1 MERSRGELSDR
12 EVWAAR
18 FQSAGIGQRGNVWS
32 SREGENLTFSIF
44 LKHSNLP
51 ASGQFLVCQAV
62 SLGICGF
69 LGKKAVE
76 ARIKWPN
83 DIYVGDKKICGIL
96 IRHTVAG
103 GLLIDSLVG
112 VGLNI
117 NQTSFSEWVPNPTSI
132 AIETGLVYRPEEEL
146 PALLGCITGEYD
158 DISQETDTRYMDR
171 LYLKDTPHV
180 YSDAGG
186 ERFEGIIRGV
196 KSDGRLEVE
205 TADGFRYF
213 AFKEISY

>member
-18 FQSAGIGQRGNVWS
+18 FQCAGIGQRGNVWS

-51 ASGQFLVCQAV
+51 ASGQFFVCQAV
-62 SLGICGF
+62 SLGICDF
-69 LGKKAVE
+69 LGTKAVE

-96 IRHTVAG
+96 IRHTVTG
-103 GLLIDSLVG
+103 GRLIDSVVG

-117 NQTSFSEWVPNPTSI
+117 NQTSFPEWVPNPTSLSL
-132 AIETGLVYRPEEEL
+132 ETGLGYKPEEEL
-146 PALLGCITGEYD
+146 PALLECITGEYD
-158 DISQETDTRYMDR
+158 NISQETDTHYMDR
-171 LYLKDTPHV
+171 LYLKDTPHI
-180 YSDAGG
+180 YADAGG
-186 ERFEGIIRGV
+186 NSFEGIIRGV